1 MKNYKEFSGIE
12 PSNPAAD
19 RSYDA
24 GAIVGLAIAI
34 AGSED
39 PAKIREAM
47 FKAVDPAGTPIF
59 AGKEEFAKALGLIKE
74 GKPIRYEGVI
84 GPVSFDQYGDI
95 TGPFRLWKIKDGK
108 VETDGEMTTDDVAK
122 LQAQLK

>member
-1 MKNYKEFSGIE
+1 MLNCSRRTHPSNHFE

-39 PAKIREAM
+39 PAKIKDAM
-47 FKAVDPAGTPIF
+47 YKAVDPAGTPIF
-59 AGKEEFAKALGLIKE
+59 AGKAR
-74 GKPIRYEGVI
+74 P
-84 GPVSFDQYGDI
+84 GP
-95 TGPFRLWKIKDGK
+95 
-108 VETDGEMTTDDVAK
+108 
-122 LQAQLK
+122 